1 MTALRRAL
9 VVILLGW
16 SAAGAAFAADAAK
29 PTVVYLSA
37 DDCPTCRGWERS
49 EFPAFEHSIQRK
61 KVEWRE
67 VRVKTLRR
75 INAKSEWPA
84 DLEWLRAQVP
94 ESATPRFYLIEGN
107 RLIAK
112 GDGTSGWTNAVLPAI
127 KKIGG

>member
-1 MTALRRAL
+1 MRRLYAL
-9 VVILLGW
+9 VLAVALVGLG
-16 SAAGAAFAADAAK
+16 GAAPAADVK

-37 DDCPTCRGWERS
+37 EDCSTCRGWERS
-49 EFPAFEHSIQRK
+49 ELPAFERSVQRR
-61 KVEWRE
+61 KVDWRE

-75 INAKSEWPA
+75 INQQSEWPA

-94 ESATPRFYLIEGN
+94 EASTPRFYLIQGE

-127 KKIGG
+127 KQLGG